1 MPNTR
6 EKLIELL
13 KQGADNTPC
22 SENCWDK
29 KCVDC
34 IRETT
39 ADHLIANG
47 VTVLPCN
54 VGQTIWL
61 VYTPKHPA
69 DPNDKGKWFIEQDGV
84 QRVIFGAKGV
94 SIETWNM
101 GTIPG
106 KEIGK
111 KLFFT
116 KEEAEA
122 VFPQPP
128 KGE

>member
-1 MPNTR
+1 MDVR
-6 EKLIELL
+6 EKLVELL
-13 KQGADNTPC
+13 CKSGSMKCDSPTGECTNCLKLADY
-22 SENCWDK
+22 
-29 KCVDC
+29 
-34 IRETT
+34 
-39 ADHLIANG
+39 LITNG

-54 VGQTIWL
+54 IGQKIWL
-61 VYTPKHPA
+61 VFTPKHPA
-69 DPNDKGKWFIEQDGV
+69 NPSDKGKWFVVQDGV
-84 QRVIFGAKGV
+84 QRIIYGVKGV

-116 KEEAEA
+116 REEAA
-122 VFPQPP
+122 AALTQPP

>member
-1 MPNTR
+1 MR

-13 KQGADNTPC
+13 RDVQYLGGLEEK
-22 SENCWDK
+22 
-29 KCVDC
+29 
-34 IRETT
+34 I

-54 VGQTIWL
+54 VGQEVWL
-61 VYTPKHPA
+61 VFTPKHPA
-69 DPNDKGKWFIEQDGV
+69 NPSDKGKWFMVKDGV
-84 QRVIFGAKGV
+84 QRIIFGAKGV

-116 KEEAEA
+116 CEEAEA
-122 VFPQPP
+122 ALQNRRKENEYGMFLHPNTE
-128 KGE
+128 KTA